1 MERKIERFDKYM
13 KYKGLNDNKVT
24 NSLGLSIGT
33 LGKSRKENRDLSDRN
48 IENILKFYTDL
59 NRTWLLTGEG
69 EMLAHENTTPQL
81 LPKTSYTTGRPYYNV
96 DFIGGFDLVL
106 NDQTILPEYNIDFA
120 PYNQDGV
127 FWCNITG
134 NSMQPKI
141 SHGDIIAL
149 KEVSDWQSF
158 LTMGEIYAIV
168 TTNELRT
175 VKIVRRGTSD
185 DVFRLIPIN
194 TVDFDE
200 QEIPKAMILR
210 VFEVLGCMKRI

>member
-1 MERKIERFDKYM
+1 MERKVERFDKYM

-24 NSLGLSIGT
+24 NTLGLSVGT

-48 IENILKFYTDL
+48 IESILKFYTDL
-59 NRTWLLTGEG
+59 DRTWLLTGEG
-69 EMLAHENTTPQL
+69 EMLVQKKEEALPV
-81 LPKTSYTTGRPYYNV
+81 PKTSYTTGRPYYNV
-96 DFIGGFDLVL
+96 DFIGGFDLII
-106 NDQTILPEYNIDFA
+106 NDQTIIPEYNIDFA

-134 NSMQPKI
+134 HSMEPKV
-141 SHGDIIAL
+141 SHGDIIAI
-149 KEVSDWQSF
+149 KEVSDWQSY

-175 VKIVRRGTSD
+175 VKIVRKGASD

-194 TVDFDE
+194 TADFDE
-200 QEIPKAMILR
+200 QDISKSMILR
-210 VFEVLGCMKRI
+210 IFEVLGCMKRI

>member
-1 MERKIERFDKYM
+1 MEETVKDRLTKFRQ
-13 KYKGLNDNKVT
+13 YKKLGQGKFEKL
-24 NSLGLSIGT
+24 SGLSNGYLT
-33 LGKSRKENRDLSDRN
+33 QLRKAPGSEKLQR
-48 IENILKFYTDL
+48 ILCAFPDL

-69 EMLAHENTTPQL
+69 EMLVQKKEESLPV
-81 LPKTSYTTGRPYYNV
+81 PKTSYTTGRPYYNV
-96 DFIGGFDLVL
+96 DFIGGFDLII

-134 NSMQPKI
+134 HSMEPKV
-141 SHGDIIAL
+141 SHGDIIAI
-149 KEVSDWQSF
+149 KEVSDWQSY

-175 VKIVRRGTSD
+175 VKIIRKGASD

-194 TVDFDE
+194 IADFDE
-200 QEIPKAMILR
+200 QEISKSMILR

>member
-1 MERKIERFDKYM
+1 MEETVKDRLTRFRQ
-13 KYKGLNDNKVT
+13 YKKLGQGKFEKL
-24 NSLGLSIGT
+24 SGLSNGYLT
-33 LGKSRKENRDLSDRN
+33 QLRKAPGSEKLQR
-48 IENILKFYTDL
+48 ILCAFPDL

-69 EMLAHENTTPQL
+69 EMLVQKKEESLPV
-81 LPKTSYTTGRPYYNV
+81 PKTSYTTGRPYYNV
-96 DFIGGFDLVL
+96 DFIGGFDLII
-106 NDQTILPEYNIDFA
+106 NDQTIIPEYNIDFS

-134 NSMQPKI
+134 HSMEPKV
-141 SHGDIIAL
+141 SHGDIIAI
-149 KEVSDWQSF
+149 KEVSDWQSY

-175 VKIVRRGTSD
+175 VKIIRKGASD

-194 TVDFDE
+194 TADFDE
-200 QEIPKAMILR
+200 QEISKSMIMR

>member
-1 MERKIERFDKYM
+1 MEETVKDRLTKFRQ
-13 KYKGLNDNKVT
+13 YKKLGQGKFEKL
-24 NSLGLSIGT
+24 SGLSNGYLT
-33 LGKSRKENRDLSDRN
+33 QLRKAPGSEKLQR
-48 IENILKFYTDL
+48 ILCAFPDL

-69 EMLAHENTTPQL
+69 EMLVDENTNSQT

-149 KEVSDWQSF
+149 KEVSDWQSY

-175 VKIVRRGTSD
+175 VKIVRKGTSD

-194 TVDFDE
+194 MSDFDE
-200 QEIPKAMILR
+200 QEISKSMILR

>member
-1 MERKIERFDKYM
+1 MEETVKDRLTRFRQ
-13 KYKGLNDNKVT
+13 YKKLGQGKFEKL
-24 NSLGLSIGT
+24 SGLSNGYLT
-33 LGKSRKENRDLSDRN
+33 QLRKAPGSEKLQR
-48 IENILKFYTDL
+48 ILCAFPDL

-69 EMLAHENTTPQL
+69 DMLVQKKEETLPV
-81 LPKTSYTTGRPYYNV
+81 PKTSYTTGRPYYNV
-96 DFIGGFDLVL
+96 DFIGGFDLII
-106 NDQTILPEYNIDFA
+106 NDQTIIPEYNIDFA

-134 NSMQPKI
+134 HSMEPKV
-141 SHGDIIAL
+141 SHGDIIAI
-149 KEVSDWQSF
+149 KEVSDWQSY

-175 VKIVRRGTSD
+175 VKIIRKGASD

-194 TVDFDE
+194 TADFDE
-200 QEIPKAMILR
+200 QEISKSMILR

>member
-1 MERKIERFDKYM
+1 MEETVKDRLTRFRQ
-13 KYKGLNDNKVT
+13 YKKLGQGKFEKL
-24 NSLGLSIGT
+24 SGLSNGYLT
-33 LGKSRKENRDLSDRN
+33 QLRKAPGSEKLQR
-48 IENILKFYTDL
+48 ILCAFPDL

-69 EMLAHENTTPQL
+69 EMLVQKKEETLPV
-81 LPKTSYTTGRPYYNV
+81 PKTSYTTGRPYYNV
-96 DFIGGFDLVL
+96 DFIGGFDLII
-106 NDQTILPEYNIDFA
+106 NDQTIIPEYNIDFA

-134 NSMQPKI
+134 HSMEPKV
-141 SHGDIIAL
+141 SHGDIIAI
-149 KEVSDWQSF
+149 KEVSDWQSY

-175 VKIVRRGTSD
+175 VKIVRKGTSE

-194 TVDFDE
+194 TADFDE
-200 QEIPKAMILR
+200 QEISKSMILR

>member
-1 MERKIERFDKYM
+1 MEETVKDRLTKFRQ
-13 KYKGLNDNKVT
+13 YKKLGQGKFEKL
-24 NSLGLSIGT
+24 SGLSNGYLT
-33 LGKSRKENRDLSDRN
+33 QLRKAPGSEKLQR
-48 IENILKFYTDL
+48 ILCTFPEL

-69 EMLAHENTTPQL
+69 EMLVQKKEESLPV
-81 LPKTSYTTGRPYYNV
+81 PKTSYTTGRPYYNV
-96 DFIGGFDLVL
+96 DFIGGFDLII

-149 KEVSDWQSF
+149 KEVSDWQSY

-175 VKIVRRGTSD
+175 VKIVRKGTSD

-194 TVDFDE
+194 MADFDE
-200 QEIPKAMILR
+200 QEISKTMIMR